1 MNRTKIIAT
10 LGPRSTNSTTI
21 RSLILNGV
29 NVFRVNMSH
38 IHNPDDLRDIIQIVR
53 STSDKLNKQIG
64 IMMDIAGPKIRV
76 DSKSDE
82 IKVKKGDILT
92 IGYKESDITINL
104 NPSFKKIDLKSKVK
118 IDDGKISFSVF
129 KKNNNKQLQIK
140 CLNGGVIRNGKGVN
154 FPNVELSMP
163 TLTDKDIKDI
173 KDGIKLD
180 VDWFALSFVRSD
192 RDALIVKEI
201 LNERDSNKPIIAKI
215 EKPEAIENLE
225 SIIKSFDGILVARGD
240 LGVEMGYEM
249 VPVAQKNIVRLC
261 HKYGKP
267 IILATQMLESM
278 IYNDSPTRAEVNDVA
293 VAVEQ
298 SCDAVMLS
306 AETAVGKYPVET
318 IKIMKS
324 IISEVESDIF
334 EHSSYKAIKSS
345 LEKETEIQSSICYSA
360 ARMANRLGINT
371 IIAMTESGSSALTI
385 ASCRPKANIIA
396 MSPDK
401 NVSKKLSLI
410 WGLET
415 ISVEQFQNTD
425 DMIKTV
431 EKSLVNNKI
440 LKKNDKYIIIAGV
453 PVGISGTTNMIRIER
468 IN

>member
-1 MNRTKIIAT
+1 
-10 LGPRSTNSTTI
+10 
-21 RSLILNGV
+21 
-29 NVFRVNMSH
+29 MSH
-38 IHNPDDLRDIIQIVR
+38 IHNPDDLRDVIQIVR

-76 DSKSDE
+76 NSKSDE

-140 CLNGGVIRNGKGVN
+140 CLNGGVIKNGKGVN

-192 RDALIVKEI
+192 KDALIVKEI

-225 SIIKSFDGILVARGD
+225 SIIKTFDGILVARGD

-249 VPVAQKNIVRLC
+249 VPIAQKNIVRLC

-306 AETAVGKYPVET
+306 AETAIGKHPVET
-318 IKIMKS
+318 IKIMRS
-324 IISEVESDIF
+324 IISEVENDIF

-410 WGLET
+410 WGLDT